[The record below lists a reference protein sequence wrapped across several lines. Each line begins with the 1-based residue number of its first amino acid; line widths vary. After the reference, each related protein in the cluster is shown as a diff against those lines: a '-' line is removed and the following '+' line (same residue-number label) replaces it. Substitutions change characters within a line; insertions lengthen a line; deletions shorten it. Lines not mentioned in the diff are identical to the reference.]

1 MDSTLATVLLPAA
14 LAIIM
19 LGLGLDL
26 TVADFRRLLSYPR
39 AAFLCMGFQLVL
51 MPLICFGLV
60 HLFGLAPALA
70 VGMMLLAASP
80 GGTTSGLFTHLFGG
94 NVALSITLTAVNSV
108 IAVVTMPLI
117 VNLSLVYFAGDD
129 GTLGLQ
135 FDKVVQ
141 VFVIILVPVV
151 VGMALRSRFPGFAAR
166 MDRPVKVASMLV
178 LAGVIIGAVAQE
190 RENLADYILA
200 VGVVVLLFNVLNLAI
215 GYWVPRAVGV
225 RRADSITC
233 SFEIGLHNSTLALAI
248 ALSPALLNNAQMA
261 IPAAVYGVLMFFTA
275 TAAGLFLRR
284 SGDRVPGA
292 GATADGTGG
301 ASRDQSA
308 SVSEQERTPPP
319 PVGER

>member
-26 TVADFRRLLSYPR
+26 TPKDFRRLLDYPR
-39 AAFLCMGFQLVL
+39 PALLCLGFQLLL

-80 GGTTSGLFTHLFGG
+80 GGTTSGMFTNLFRG

-108 IAVVTMPLI
+108 IAVFTMPLI

-135 FDKVVQ
+135 IGKVAQ
-141 VFVIILVPVV
+141 VFAIILIPVGI
-151 VGMALRSRFPGFAAR
+151 GMAIRARYPGFAR
-166 MDRPVKVASMLV
+166 GMDRPVRIASGFV
-178 LAGVIIGAVAQE
+178 LASVIAVAVWQE
-190 RENLADYILA
+190 RENLVGYIVAVGLA
-200 VGVVVLLFNVLNLAI
+200 VLAFNLLNLAI
-215 GYWVPRAVGV
+215 GYLVPRAAGVG
-225 RRADSITC
+225 RADSITC
-233 SFEIGLHNSTLALAI
+233 SFEIGVHNSTLAMAI
-248 ALSPALLNNAQMA
+248 ALSPTLLNSSEMA

-275 TAAGLFLRR
+275 TGAGLLIRR
-284 SGDRVPGA
+284 GYARA
-292 GATADGTGG
+292 EEA
-301 ASRDQSA
+301 
-308 SVSEQERTPPP
+308 E
-319 PVGER
+319 PVG